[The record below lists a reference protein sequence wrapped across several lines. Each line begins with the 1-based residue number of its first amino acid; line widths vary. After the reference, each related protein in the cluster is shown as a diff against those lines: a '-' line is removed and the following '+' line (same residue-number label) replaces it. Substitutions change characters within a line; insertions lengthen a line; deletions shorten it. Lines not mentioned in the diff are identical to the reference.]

1 MDLETGPGAV
11 PVATCNNARLA
22 FTGYIEKLKTK
33 TNNKKKNKKTMGIL
47 NQSLL
52 GKPGSNIN
60 NNIPPSARVVR
71 GEDLSSDDTD
81 QKVNTHFSL

>member
-1 MDLETGPGAV
+1 
-11 PVATCNNARLA
+11 
-22 FTGYIEKLKTK
+22 
-33 TNNKKKNKKTMGIL
+33 MGIL

-60 NNIPPSARVVR
+60 NNIPPSVRVVR

-81 QKVNTHFSL
+81 QKVNTPFSL

>member
-1 MDLETGPGAV
+1 MDLETGLGAV

-33 TNNKKKNKKTMGIL
+33 TNNKKTQKTMGIL

-60 NNIPPSARVVR
+60 NNILPSVRVVR